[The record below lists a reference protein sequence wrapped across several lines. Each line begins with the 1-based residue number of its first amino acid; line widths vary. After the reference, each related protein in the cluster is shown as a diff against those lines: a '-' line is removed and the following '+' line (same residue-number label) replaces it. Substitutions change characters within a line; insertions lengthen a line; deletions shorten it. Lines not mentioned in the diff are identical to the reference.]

1 MTRSSHGPCLKT
13 MRTLFIAALIFALA
27 PAALAETLYRWVGPD
42 GTVHYSDKPPPDA
55 AQQAQELKRT
65 PGAIY
70 SQKDTKGTPNYTD
83 QRVTPY
89 APPSAEAP
97 ATPAKHQPSSSSLQ
111 PVTASAMLAPMLKAL
126 VANARYFLWLLVIF
140 LLGTAFKDLTP
151 KLKGMLGESRI
162 RKRLERAGIQAMHDV
177 ILPGN
182 QGGLTQID
190 HLALMPWGIAVI
202 ETKYREGR
210 IFGKAGETHWT
221 QRVKRRTYKFQNP
234 LRQNHMH
241 LQAVRALAPAVA
253 VEGLVVFTG
262 DFEFPNGMPQGVAG
276 ESNLMPALERVGR
289 ELPDERTLQA
299 SWTAIA
305 TAARTDRASRRQH
318 LKALRERLGYDLR
331 EAFAYGMLV
340 LAAGLAAWL
349 WLS

>member
-1 MTRSSHGPCLKT
+1 
-13 MRTLFIAALIFALA
+13 MRAIFIAALIFALA

-42 GTVHYSDKPPPDA
+42 GTVHYSDKPPSDA

-70 SQKDTKGTPNYTD
+70 SHKNAKSAPNFTD

-97 ATPAKHQPSSSSLQ
+97 TAPAKHRPPASSLQ
-111 PVTASAMLAPMLKAL
+111 PVSASAMLVPILKAL

-162 RKRLERAGIQAMHDV
+162 RKGLERESIQAMHDV

-210 IFGKAGETHWT
+210 IFGEAGETHWT
-221 QRVKRRTYKFQNP
+221 QCIKRRTYKFQNP
-234 LRQNHMH
+234 LHQNHMH

-276 ESNLMPALERVGR
+276 ESNLMLALERVGR
-289 ELPDERTLQA
+289 ELPDKQTLEA
-299 SWTAIA
+299 AWMAIA
-305 TAARTDRASRRQH
+305 SAARTDRASRRQH
-318 LKALRERLGYDLR
+318 LNSLHERFGGALKEPL
-331 EAFAYGMLV
+331 AYGMLII
-340 LAAGLAAWL
+340 ASGLAAWL
-349 WLS
+349 WLG